1 MASVEQLERLRAALN
16 IAVSRLITDINSIQ
30 IGKPDTFPFGWRKA
44 AKGRTVWR
52 ILEEAIVQN
61 LENDPARYGLAAVV
75 PCDSE
80 VGVYDL
86 MVSWPDHDDFAFINI
101 KSAVRGGRTN
111 KDDISKAKGLIAF
124 QSDDEDAMLFV
135 VTIEMEFRDDM
146 SVHLVNAYV
155 MPTAWL
161 PDLYVNPSN
170 NGNLQSSKYKDLSVA
185 EKRSTQEFLIALKEA
200 DEVAEKKKRAK
211 KA

>member
-1 MASVEQLERLRAALN
+1 MSSVEQIERLRRGVN
-16 IAVSRLITDINSIQ
+16 IAFSRLITDIGAIQ
-30 IGKPDTFPFGWRKA
+30 IGSARTFPFGWRKA

-61 LENDPARYGLAAVV
+61 LEADPQRYGLAAVL

-80 VGVYDL
+80 VGIFDL
-86 MVSWPDHDDFAFINI
+86 MISWPDHDDFAYVNI
-101 KSAVRGGRTN
+101 KSAVKGGRIN

-124 QSDDEDAMLFV
+124 QQADPDAVLFI
-135 VTIEMEFRDDM
+135 VTIEITFNKDM
-146 SVHLVNAYV
+146 SVALENVYV

-170 NGNLQSSKYKDLSVA
+170 NGNLQSSKYKDIDNA
-185 EKRSTQEFLIALKEA
+185 THRSTEEFLAALIAANEIA
-200 DEVAEKKKRAK
+200 SGKRLAK
-211 KA
+211 LG